1 MEKGDLGRE
10 SREWE
15 QQKAPAYQKDAPI
28 RDEPGG
34 KDEPATR
41 RFSTHRLKQVV
52 LMLAA
57 MLGPLLLALGVGW
70 WLGPSTGFRIVTQD
84 ISNYP
89 ADWQPAP
96 GEAIAVLAQDRA
108 MSVLARRLTGQRS
121 INTGQFNAANKAAS
135 ATLQPDTVTRKM
147 QALLFSTNRPTN
159 LRERARNA
167 NILAQ
172 TETDVPSGAWLGA
185 YDQVMGSA
193 YYIRA
198 GTLPVGNP
206 LFQIPARDSRLPDLQ
221 RYTPPEIFTPLV
233 AGIPSTTRK
242 PLDYRA
248 IRDGLVTALLKADDL
263 GMTKLTVLVSDRDQI
278 SFADWQF
285 LADPVTTSAAPVLA
299 NIETLEL
306 VWTQPSRA
314 RPGVLFD
321 AADLAKRADLSM
333 VLKRFALR
341 RPAGNRDAFIPARVA
356 DTRTMQA
363 ALDALEQ
370 QSSNKTVFDT
380 AFDQVFSPVP
390 DTSAMHSFL
399 PLVIGILALFLTQ
412 AGRIV
417 IRARRAKPGFIPSPD
432 VNPALRI
439 ARVVGTFLAFWLV
452 MVWASWALPVNWLPD
467 GTPFMASIWA
477 AILVWTLPVLVGA
490 GAGYFAVTPLV
501 DTGTAETDGG
511 KQRPREALLASLLND
526 NPVTDMHRQDQLGTA
541 RLVDALR
548 QLLDNRDTRAPL
560 AISVNG
566 PWGSGKTSI
575 MKMLETELKR
585 TRRFQFVWFNAWQYR
600 TEEQILQA
608 FLAAISDQL
617 TRHQGVWFMLKMCR
631 VRWKYASDLKRLG
644 YLISTIAVV
653 SGLTL
658 ASTAAW
664 DQIQQRTGTELA
676 QATDTSPPKQGESP
690 PEQPRDKT
698 LENAVKGATGG
709 GLGLGF
715 LLLLIRLIQPFQ
727 KPLTSLFSAA
737 ATGGGDASHV
747 DRFNREFLL
756 VREAL
761 GKRKFLVFID
771 DLDRCGPDQIVEVLK
786 TVNLISTAPAG
797 AGRTFFVLGF
807 DWHFVTS
814 MIELHFKDLIEKH
827 GDKGTDFARDYLKK
841 IVTLSLSVPEPSR
854 QRLADLARQRGN
866 GQKTEPPS
874 PPGRAERLGN
884 SAKRAGATMQAFL
897 VRPINWLIIPAVI
910 WGGVLAWNT
919 PEMKSWRGADAVA
932 EKPAQTPPNL
942 NLLRPVSPGSS
953 PAGLIDQLP
962 ALTDAAPP
970 GEQAQAPAQTAPGL
984 SATDIAIYGTA
995 GFFGLILLAWLAVLA
1010 GGVQQRRAAPP
1021 EPEDPLALENAVRE
1035 ISDHLP
1041 RNPRDVVRLVNLV
1054 RVAYLL
1060 QATRGET
1067 ADETGNA
1074 TADGGTA
1081 AAPLDENLFTGAPF
1095 TAEESVRLSLW
1106 YYRHARVIDAAR
1118 IRDLI
1123 ADGSTDLF
1131 TAVAGR
1137 AGKESEK
1144 PEAEQNAWYQ
1154 ELLDSIQAVPGL
1166 DSDLRQPD
1174 RLHRFLEIYRNLLR
1188 GA

>member
-1 MEKGDLGRE
+1 MEEGDFGKA
-10 SREWE
+10 
-15 QQKAPAYQKDAPI
+15 QQQMEETFRFGDQDSKQSPPRQKI
-28 RDEPGG
+28 EFR
-34 KDEPATR
+34 
-41 RFSTHRLKQVV
+41 RLKPI
-52 LMLAA
+52 LSMLAA
-57 MLGPLLLALGVGW
+57 MLGPLLIALGLGW
-70 WLGPSTGFRIVTQD
+70 WLGPSTGFRVVTQD
-84 ISNYP
+84 IGNYP

-121 INTGQFNAANKAAS
+121 INTGQFKNQS
-135 ATLQPDTVTRKM
+135 APSPDTGPDFTDTANL
-147 QALLFSTNRPTN
+147 QSLIFSANRPAN

-167 NILAQ
+167 NALNQ
-172 TETDVPSGAWLGA
+172 TESDVPPGAWLGT
-185 YDQVMGSA
+185 YDQVMGST

-198 GTLPVGNP
+198 GTLPASNP
-206 LFQIPARDSRLPDLQ
+206 LFLIRARDSRLPDLQ

-233 AGIPSTTRK
+233 DGIPSTTRK

-248 IRDGLVTALLKADDL
+248 IRDGLVAALMKADDL

-285 LADPVTTSAAPVLA
+285 LADPVATGAAPALA
-299 NIETLEL
+299 NMETLEL

-321 AADLAKRADLSM
+321 AADLIKRADLSM

-356 DTRTMQA
+356 DTRTMLA
-363 ALDALEQ
+363 AFDALEQ
-370 QSSNKTVFDT
+370 QSSNNTVFDT

-390 DTSAMHSFL
+390 DTSAMQSFL
-399 PLVIGILALFLTQ
+399 PLMIGILALFLTQ
-412 AGRIV
+412 TGRVV
-417 IRARRAKPGFIPSPD
+417 IRARQTKPGFIPSPD
-432 VNPALRI
+432 VNPALRM
-439 ARVVGTFLAFWLV
+439 ALVVSTFLASWFV

-501 DTGTAETDGG
+501 DTGTAETGG
-511 KQRPREALLASLLND
+511 TKQRPREPLLASLLND
-526 NPVTDMHRQDQLGTA
+526 NPVTDMRRHDQLGTA

-617 TRHQGVWFMLKMCR
+617 TRHQSFWFTLKMCR
-631 VRWKYASDLKRLG
+631 VRWKYATDLKRLG
-644 YLISTIAVV
+644 YLISTIAVI

-664 DQIQQRTGTELA
+664 DQYQQRTDTEVVTTKGA
-676 QATDTSPPKQGESP
+676 GQMGRVTKPDTGPTEKAKDTG
-690 PEQPRDKT
+690 DKT

-709 GLGLGF
+709 GLSVGF
-715 LLLLIRLIQPFQ
+715 LLLLSRLILPFQ
-727 KPLTSLFSAA
+727 KPLKSLFSAA
-737 ATGGGDASHV
+737 ATGADGGDASHV
-747 DRFNREFLL
+747 DRFNREFMM

-814 MIELHFKDLIEKH
+814 MIELHFKELIEKH
-827 GDKGTDFARDYLKK
+827 GDKGTDFAREYLKK

-854 QRLADLARQRGN
+854 QRLADLAQQRGN
-866 GQKTEPPS
+866 NPKAAQPAQ
-874 PPGRAERLGN
+874 PGRMQRLGDFT
-884 SAKRAGATMQAFL
+884 KRAGATLQAFL

-910 WGGVLAWNT
+910 WGLVLAWDSA
-919 PEMKSWRGADAVA
+919 EMQDWRGIAESADTSVQP
-932 EKPAQTPPNL
+932 ELTFNP
-942 NLLRPVSPGSS
+942 LRPVTPGSS

-962 ALTDAAPP
+962 ALADAIGPA
-970 GEQAQAPAQTAPGL
+970 EQAAVSGGTSV
-984 SATDIAIYGTA
+984 SAADLAIFGTA

-1021 EPEDPLALENAVRE
+1021 EPEDPLALENAVRQ

-1060 QATRGET
+1060 QAAG
-1067 ADETGNA
+1067 
-1074 TADGGTA
+1074 DGDDDA
-1081 AAPLDENLFTGAPF
+1081 MAPRENLFTGTPF

-1106 YYRHARVIDAAR
+1106 YYQHARVIDAAR
-1118 IRDLI
+1118 INDLMT
-1123 ADGSTDLF
+1123 DGSTDLF

-1137 AGKESEK
+1137 VGEERKN
-1144 PEAEQNAWYQ
+1144 PEEGRDGWYQ
-1154 ELLDSIQAVPGL
+1154 ELLDSIIDVPGL
-1166 DSDLRQPD
+1166 RDDLRQSD
-1174 RLHRFLEIYRNLLR
+1174 KLDRFLEIYRNLLR